1 MYVLMKA
8 VNDYIVIE
16 KIKEQKTTQGGLLL
30 TDNTDTDNRYKKA
43 KVVSVGNLAELIKV
57 NSVVMY
63 DMHAGHDIDYDDT
76 IYRVIRLRD
85 VVLVDEDN
93 S

>member
-1 MYVLMKA
+1 MKA

-16 KIKEQKTTQGGLLL
+16 KIKEEKKTSGGLLL
-30 TDNTDTDNRYKKA
+30 TDDTDIDNRYKKA
-43 KVVSVGNLAELIKV
+43 KVVSVGNLAEIIKV
-57 NSVVMY
+57 NSLVMY
-63 DMHAGHDIDYDDT
+63 DQHAGHDIDVLGVM
-76 IYRVIRLRD
+76 YRVIKLRD

>member
-1 MYVLMKA
+1 MKA

-16 KIKEQKTTQGGLLL
+16 KIKEQKTTSGGLLL
-30 TDNTDTDNRYKKA
+30 TDDTDTDNRYKKA
-43 KVVSVGNLAELIKV
+43 KVVSVGNLAEVIKEK
-57 NSVVMY
+57 SIVMY
-63 DMHAGHDIDYDDT
+63 DQHAGHDVDYDGVM
-76 IYRVIRLRD
+76 YRVIKLRD

>member
-30 TDNTDTDNRYKKA
+30 TDDTDTDNRYKKA

-57 NSVVMY
+57 GSIVMY
-63 DMHAGHDIDYDDT
+63 DMHAGHDIDYDG
-76 IYRVIRLRD
+76 IMYRVIRLRD
-85 VVLVDEDN
+85 IVLVDEDN

>member
-1 MYVLMKA
+1 MKA

-85 VVLVDEDN
+85 IVLVDEDN
-93 S
+93 C

>member
-1 MYVLMKA
+1 MKA

-16 KIKEQKTTQGGLLL
+16 KIKEEKKTSGGLLL
-30 TDNTDTDNRYKKA
+30 TDDTDTDNRYKRA
-43 KVVSVGNLAELIKV
+43 KVVSVGNLADIIKV
-57 NSVVMY
+57 DTIVMY
-63 DMHAGHDIDYDDT
+63 DKHAGHDIAYEDLM
-76 IYRVIRLRD
+76 YRVIRLRD

>member
-1 MYVLMKA
+1 MKA

-16 KIKEQKTTQGGLLL
+16 KIKEKKTTQGGLLL
-30 TDNTDTDNRYKKA
+30 TDDTDTDNRYKKA

-57 NSVVMY
+57 GSIVMY
-63 DMHAGHDIDYDDT
+63 DMHAGHDIDYDG
-76 IYRVIRLRD
+76 IMYRVIRLRD
-85 VVLVDEDN
+85 IVLVDEDN